1 MRRPRSP
8 RIIEGLARAD
18 VGARPKSKKPRDAL
32 TRRDLEA
39 DLAGAA
45 ERGELVLHYQPIV
58 DLRSGECRRVE
69 ALVRW
74 RHRRQGLILPGELLP
89 LAEASGQLPAIG
101 SWVVAEAAR
110 QWADWRRQGLP
121 LGVGVN
127 LAGPELVASGLVD
140 DALDSLLKHDVELG
154 AFTCEV
160 GAATFLAGDMTPR
173 LALRRLAAAGARV
186 SLDNAS
192 AADVPGRSLA
202 PDLDEIKLSRSLIG
216 RALAEASGA
225 ADVRALVEL
234 ARDLRLTVVAVGVE
248 DRATRDLVATLGC
261 DLAQGYWVS
270 RPLLAHRIAP
280 WRRWAVG
287 FAFGGA
293 LALAA
298 HAGAA
303 KAGAS
308 SEAVPRAPAAV
319 RGFLPTICAL
329 DLPITQEAHHAAT
342 AQSSIN
348 DLKRR
353 TGVAFAAQ
361 PAARADVY
369 VQASVPATERARVAR
384 AADRDMEQLARDYG
398 RDFARRPAIYVFASR
413 SSFALG
419 LQQLFGVRGT
429 DAGLLAAANGG
440 VNLPRQGAIVIN
452 LQNVPNDGDLAI
464 VRHELTHAMVHE
476 IIGPQGTLPAWVDE
490 GLATLEE
497 RTLRADDDGGA
508 RDAAVTLTLLAEGRA
523 SLETLGSPSEWAQ
536 RNAALDGHGYTV
548 AAEGVRLLRKQVSAA
563 ALVQILEATGRGT
576 TFGAAYADAA
586 GESIG
591 DFERAFP
598 ARLAAERGAPRIVA
612 RAAEGGARWTLV
624 GLAPQSSVTVT
635 IEGVGYRLEYQV
647 TTDRYGIYD
656 AMFGATAPPGEYSIR
671 ASGRGGTAVGVL
683 HTDA

>member
-1 MRRPRSP
+1 MRRRRSS
-8 RIIEGLARAD
+8 RIIERLARAD
-18 VGARPKSKKPRDAL
+18 VGARPKSRTPRDPQ
-32 TRRDLEA
+32 TSRDLKA
-39 DLAGAA
+39 DLLGAV

-58 DLRSGECRRVE
+58 ELRSGECRRVE

-101 SWVVAEAAR
+101 RWVIAEAAR
-110 QWADWRRQGLP
+110 QWADWRAQGLP

-127 LAGPELVASGLVD
+127 LASPELVASGVVD
-140 DALDSLLKHDVELG
+140 DALDSLLKYDVEPG

-160 GAATFLAGDMTPR
+160 DAATFLAGDMAPR
-173 LALRRLAAAGARV
+173 LALRRLAVAGARV
-186 SLDNAS
+186 SLDNSS

-202 PDLDEIKLSRSLIG
+202 PDLDEIKLSRSLVR
-216 RALAEASGA
+216 RALAEPSGA

-234 ARDLRLTVVAVGVE
+234 ARDLQLMVVAVGVE
-248 DRATRDLVATLGC
+248 DRATRDLVAALGC

-287 FAFGGA
+287 LALGGA
-293 LALAA
+293 LALAS
-298 HAGAA
+298 HGSAA
-303 KAGAS
+303 KAAS

-329 DLPITQEAHHAAT
+329 DLPTAHAPSRSVT
-342 AQSSIN
+342 AQSSID

-353 TGVAFAAQ
+353 TGVDFVVQ
-361 PAARADVY
+361 PAAHADVY
-369 VQASVPATERARVAR
+369 VQASVPATKRARIAR
-384 AADRDMEQLARDYG
+384 AVDRDMKQLAQDYG
-398 RDFARRPAIYVFASR
+398 RDFAGRPAIYVFASR

-440 VNLPRQGAIVIN
+440 VTLPRQGAIVIN

-464 VRHELTHAMVHE
+464 VRHELTHAIVHE
-476 IIGPQGTLPAWVDE
+476 TIGPQGTIPAWVDE

-523 SLETLGSPSEWAQ
+523 SLDTLESPSEWAQ
-536 RNAALDGHGYTV
+536 RNAALDGQGYPL
-548 AAEGVRLLRKQVSAA
+548 AAEAVRLLRERVSAA
-563 ALVQILEATGRGT
+563 GLVRILEATGGGT

-598 ARLAAERGAPRIVA
+598 ARLAAERGAPNIVA
-612 RAAEGGARWTLV
+612 RAAEGGVRWTLV
-624 GLAPQSSVTVT
+624 GLAPESIVNVT
-635 IEGVGYRLEYQV
+635 IEGAGYRLEYQV
-647 TTDRYGIYD
+647 TTDRYGSYD

-671 ASGRGGTAVGVL
+671 ASGPGGTAVGVL
-683 HTDA
+683 HTDT